1 MCQNLRVN
9 CTKNLRVNVQRASVL
24 QPSLRPHKALSWD
37 DIVVTDMLA
46 DMAADMEVDKVANM
60 AANKKTKKR
69 SWCMRENEVDVW
81 TKRS

>member
-1 MCQNLRVN
+1 MRKRRDNIAV
-9 CTKNLRVNVQRASVL
+9 A
-24 QPSLRPHKALSWD
+24 
-37 DIVVTDMLA
+37 DMVADMAA